1 MVKAKWSGHQV
12 SDAAARN
19 RNREAL
25 EAQQA
30 PVSRRDALKG
40 DEGGRSFSASLE
52 LTGRHCCIAPPGCCA
67 CNCSSL
73 LVQPARPLAQAL
85 RHRRSSAEQP
95 RAEHQREREK
105 EGKDWPGRKMSRA
118 SLQPTNQQP
127 KARSSA

>member
-40 DEGGRSFSASLE
+40 GMEGEASAD
-52 LTGRHCCIAPPGCCA
+52 H
-67 CNCSSL
+67 
-73 LVQPARPLAQAL
+73 
-85 RHRRSSAEQP
+85 
-95 RAEHQREREK
+95 
-105 EGKDWPGRKMSRA
+105 W
-118 SLQPTNQQP
+118 SLQGGTAVLPHRAAVPATVAHCWSSQP
-127 KARSSA
+127 GLSPRR